1 MYTPVH
7 GVSIIELGGMGMRK
21 DVNAQTPIKVENL
34 KIRKPKQVAAGI
46 KGVTKS
52 FRIGLAE
59 AGISR
64 TIKAM
69 RTVNRFDGYD
79 CPGCAWPD
87 PDDHRSRFE
96 FCENGAKAFA
106 TEATRKRLTPALL
119 GSKTVQ
125 EWSNY
130 SDMELDKLGRI
141 THPMILRNGSNR
153 YEKLTWEDAFS
164 SISSAVSNL
173 NNANEAVLYTS
184 GRASNE
190 AAFLWGTLARQ
201 IGTNNLPDCSNMC
214 HESSGVGLS
223 AAIGI
228 GKGTVKLDCFNA
240 ADLVLVIGQNPGTNH
255 PRMLSALAETK
266 RNGGSVI
273 SINPLMETGL
283 NRFKHPQEVI
293 RLLGK
298 GTPIAD
304 DHFPVRIGGDQALL
318 QGIAKVIL
326 DEGGL
331 DWNFIDKQTLGFEEW
346 KLQIASTSWDEIV
359 HQSGIQRPR
368 IETLG
373 KAISDSK
380 RLIICWAM
388 GITQH
393 ENAVAT
399 IQEACNILLAGGHF
413 GKSGAGACPV
423 RGHSNVQGDRTV
435 GINHHPSNS
444 FLDGCERETGI
455 SMPRQPGYDTVEFVR
470 AARDQKVRLFMAL
483 GGNIHSAM
491 SDTEE
496 VAKGMREIDLTVQ
509 ISTKLNRSH
518 LVTGK
523 EALILPCLGRTEHD
537 PAGFVSVEN
546 SMGVVHSS
554 TGKLTPA
561 SPELLS
567 EPAIICAIGR
577 ACFGGVPFDW
587 SGFTDNHD
595 STRELIESVI
605 PGFTNYNVR
614 VREKGGF
621 YLPNGPRDGPTWD
634 TPSSKAIFHSHE
646 LMVKTISDDRFIL
659 MTVRSHDQYNTTIY
673 GMDDRYRGIYNSRR
687 IIMMNRGD
695 MDIHGLAPMDEV
707 DLTSH
712 HEGREIHAEKW
723 KVVPYDIP
731 KGNLAAYFPEANVL
745 IPLDSVAKGSNTPTS
760 KCVEVSLKLHKDS
773 N

>member
-1 MYTPVH
+1 
-7 GVSIIELGGMGMRK
+7 MREN
-21 DVNAQTPIKVENL
+21 VEAQPPITVEKL

-46 KGVTKS
+46 QGVVKS

-64 TIKAM
+64 TIKTM

-87 PDDHRSRFE
+87 PDHHRSGFE

-106 TEATRKRLTPALL
+106 TEATKKRLTPKRLSA
-119 GSKTVQ
+119 KTVQ
-125 EWSNY
+125 EWSQL

-141 THPMILRNGSNR
+141 THPMVLRNGSNN
-153 YEKLTWEDAFS
+153 YQSVSWDDAFS
-164 SISSAVSNL
+164 MIAEAVDDISDPNQT
-173 NNANEAVLYTS
+173 VLYTS

-223 AAIGI
+223 GSIGI
-228 GKGTVKLDCFNA
+228 GKGTVRLDCFDS

-255 PRMLSALAETK
+255 PRMLSALASTK

-304 DHFPVRIGGDQALL
+304 DHFPVRVGGDQALL
-318 QGIAKVIL
+318 QGIAKVVL
-326 DEGGL
+326 EEGDL
-331 DWNFIDKQTLGFEEW
+331 DWKFIDEQTKGFEEW
-346 KLQIASTSWDEIV
+346 NTHILATPWDEIV
-359 HQSGIQRPR
+359 TQSGIEQAR
-368 IETLG
+368 IESLG
-373 KAISDSK
+373 RAVSK
-380 RLIICWAM
+380 SKKLIICWAM

-399 IQEACNILLAGGHF
+399 IQEIANILLAGGHF
-413 GKSGAGACPV
+413 GRPGAGACPV

-435 GINHHPSNS
+435 GINHHPSIS
-444 FLDGCERETGI
+444 FLDACERETGI
-455 SMPRQPGYDTVEFVR
+455 QMPRKPGYDSVEFVR
-470 AARDQKVRLFMAL
+470 AARKGGVKLFMAL
-483 GGNIHSAM
+483 GGNILSAM

-496 VAKGMREIDLTVQ
+496 VAKGLREIDLTVQ

-518 LVTGK
+518 LVTGRQ
-523 EALILPCLGRTEHD
+523 ALILPCLGRTETD

-554 TGKLTPA
+554 TGKLPPA
-561 SPELLS
+561 SPDLLS
-567 EPAIICAIGR
+567 EPAIISYIG
-577 ACFGGVPFDW
+577 AKCFGNTPFDW
-587 SGFTDNHD
+587 ISFSNNHD
-595 STRELIESVI
+595 VTRDLIGAVI
-605 PGFTNYNVR
+605 PGFTNFNAR
-614 VREKGGF
+614 VRNKGGF
-621 YLPNGPRDGPTWD
+621 YLPNGPRDGPTWN
-634 TPSSKAIFHSHE
+634 TPSGKAVIHSHTLLE
-646 LMVKTISDDRFIL
+646 RSIPDDRYIL

-687 IIMMNRGD
+687 IVMMNPED
-695 MDIHGLAPMDEV
+695 MNELGLVSMDVV

-712 HEGREIHAEKW
+712 FAGRKILAEKW

-731 KGNLAAYFPEANVL
+731 RKNLAAYFPEANVL
-745 IPLDSVAKGSNTPTS
+745 VPLDSVAKGSNTPTS
-760 KCVEVSLKLHKDS
+760 KWVEVSVKQHKD
-773 N
+773 

>member
-1 MYTPVH
+1 
-7 GVSIIELGGMGMRK
+7 MREN
-21 DVNAQTPIKVENL
+21 VEAQSPIAVENL
-34 KIRKPKQVAAGI
+34 KIRKPKQIAAGI
-46 KGVTKS
+46 QGVVKS

-64 TIKAM
+64 TIKTM

-87 PDDHRSRFE
+87 PDHHRSGFE

-106 TEATRKRLTPALL
+106 TEATKKRLTPKRLSA
-119 GSKTVQ
+119 KTVQ
-125 EWSNY
+125 EWSQL
-130 SDMELDKLGRI
+130 SDMQLDKLGRI
-141 THPMILRNGSNR
+141 THPMVLRKGSNN
-153 YEKLTWEDAFS
+153 YQSVSWEDAFCMIAETIDD
-164 SISSAVSNL
+164 ISDPNQT
-173 NNANEAVLYTS
+173 VLYTS

-223 AAIGI
+223 GSIGI
-228 GKGTVKLDCFNA
+228 GKGTVRLDCFDS

-255 PRMLSALAETK
+255 PRMLSALASTK

-283 NRFKHPQEVI
+283 NRFKHPQEII

-304 DHFPVRIGGDQALL
+304 DHFPVRVGGDQALL
-318 QGIAKVIL
+318 QGIAKVVL
-326 DEGGL
+326 EEGEV
-331 DWNFIDKQTLGFEEW
+331 DWEFIDEQTEGFEEW
-346 KLQIASTSWDEIV
+346 NSHIAATSWDEIV
-359 HQSGIQRPR
+359 TQSGIEQTR
-368 IETLG
+368 IESLG
-373 KAISDSK
+373 RAVSK
-380 RLIICWAM
+380 SENLIICWAM

-399 IQEACNILLAGGHF
+399 IQEIANILLSGGHF
-413 GKSGAGACPV
+413 GRPGAGACPV

-435 GINHHPSNS
+435 GINHHPPIS
-444 FLDGCERETGI
+444 FLDACERETGI
-455 SMPRQPGYDTVEFVR
+455 QMPHKPGYDSVEFVR
-470 AARDQKVRLFMAL
+470 AARKGEVKLFMAL
-483 GGNIHSAM
+483 GGNILSAM

-496 VAKGMREIDLTVQ
+496 VAKGLREIDLTVQ

-518 LVTGK
+518 LVTGRQ
-523 EALILPCLGRTEHD
+523 ALILPCLGRTEID

-554 TGKLTPA
+554 TGKLPPA
-561 SPELLS
+561 SPDLLS
-567 EPAIICAIGR
+567 EPAIISYIG
-577 ACFGGVPFDW
+577 AKCFGDMPFDW
-587 SGFTDNHD
+587 MSFSNDHNV
-595 STRELIESVI
+595 TRDLIEAVI
-605 PGFTNYNVR
+605 PGFTNFNAQVR
-614 VREKGGF
+614 NKGGF
-621 YLPNGPRDGPTWD
+621 YLPNGPRDGPTWN
-634 TPSSKAIFHSHE
+634 TPSGKAIIHSHTLLE
-646 LMVKTISDDRFIL
+646 RSIPDDRYIL

-687 IIMMNRGD
+687 IVMMNPED
-695 MDIHGLAPMDEV
+695 MNELGLVAMDVV

-712 HEGREIHAEKW
+712 FAGREILAERW

-731 KGNLAAYFPEANVL
+731 RKNLAAYFPEANVL
-745 IPLDSVAKGSNTPTS
+745 VPLDSVAKGSNTPTS
-760 KCVEVSLKLHKDS
+760 KWVEVSLKQHKD
-773 N
+773 